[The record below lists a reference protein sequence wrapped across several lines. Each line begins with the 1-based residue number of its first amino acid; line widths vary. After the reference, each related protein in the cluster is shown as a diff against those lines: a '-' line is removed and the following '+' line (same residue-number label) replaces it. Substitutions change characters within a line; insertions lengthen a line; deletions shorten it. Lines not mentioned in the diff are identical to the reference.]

1 MFSTRLLKWI
11 IGSLVEMQTDPLRGI
26 ISVVPTWTSYKRKPN
41 SHSTESTVPVH
52 KKVNVQEIFIERQ
65 RTKRTPSCFHV
76 VVIEYKQISSTK
88 SNQSRRQYPVD
99 RLTRNYIPCLAA
111 QPCIDHIWEFTPG
124 GLSACFS
131 YRDFVV
137 QTSWHVDKS

>member
-1 MFSTRLLKWI
+1 
-11 IGSLVEMQTDPLRGI
+11 MQTDPLRGI

-76 VVIEYKQISSTK
+76 VGIEYKQISSTK

-131 YRDFVV
+131 CRDFVV
-137 QTSWHVDKS
+137 QTS